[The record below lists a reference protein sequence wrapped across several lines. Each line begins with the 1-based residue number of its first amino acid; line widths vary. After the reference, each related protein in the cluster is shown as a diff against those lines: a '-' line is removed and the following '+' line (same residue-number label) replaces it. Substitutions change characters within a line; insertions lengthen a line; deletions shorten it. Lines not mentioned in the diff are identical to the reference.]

1 MKRNKVCAV
10 LLAVL
15 CIISVTASALA
26 AEARSSAQIAAYQMS
41 VISGSG
47 KLATEFV
54 ITGNG
59 AMNKLGCQSIYVYR
73 KTDSGWTYVT
83 HVLEDDEGMS
93 KPNSSYHSNT
103 IYIDCTA
110 GVEYKVVV
118 TVFAENNAGRD
129 TRTQRFFVTGKGT
142 AVTGT

>member
-1 MKRNKVCAV
+1 MKWRKVCAG
-10 LLAVL
+10 LMAVICMMSL
-15 CIISVTASALA
+15 VTSAFA
-26 AEARSSAQIAAYQMS
+26 AEARSSAQIGTYEMS
-41 VISGSG
+41 VISGAG

-54 ITGNG
+54 VTGNG

-83 HVLEDDEGMS
+83 HLLEDDEGMS
-93 KPNSSYHSNT
+93 KTDSGYHSNV

-118 TVFAENNAGRD
+118 TIFAENDAGRD
-129 TRTQRFFVTGKGT
+129 ARTNRFFVTGKGT
-142 AVTGT
+142 AGTGP